1 MKQIATFSGKGL
13 TNVRPHPG
21 FLPPGEGESLAVSI
35 ETLRLDG
42 SRSLVNFSQCSM
54 YISAPGGEIFPNKSS
69 RFEPPNFQACLRFHS
84 RAEHS
89 SAFPGLRAAGRSKA
103 GECSAEEFGIPV
115 HGEGKGEG
123 GRQTKSLF
131 EKSAGG
137 VRPSSGAATWY
148 CDRCW
153 KNRTRLIIERC
164 CARGRAHS
172 VRVNFR
178 EQASFPSDSRS
189 RISCISRFQTVQCP
203 ATNPLSQVVAR
214 CVLIN

>member
-115 HGEGKGEG
+115 HGAGKGEG
-123 GRQTKSLF
+123 ARQTNS
-131 EKSAGG
+131 
-137 VRPSSGAATWY
+137 Y
-148 CDRCW
+148 
-153 KNRTRLIIERC
+153 
-164 CARGRAHS
+164 
-172 VRVNFR
+172 
-178 EQASFPSDSRS
+178 SRS
-189 RISCISRFQTVQCP
+189 RISCISRFQTVRCP

>member
-13 TNVRPHPG
+13 INLRPHPG
-21 FLPPGEGESLAVSI
+21 LLPPGEGESLAVSI
-35 ETLRLDG
+35 ETLRLDW

-131 EKSAGG
+131 ETSAGG
-137 VRPSSGAATWY
+137 VWPSSATAPF
-148 CDRCW
+148 DNQSRPVFP
-153 KNRTRLIIERC
+153 TSVAVLRC

-178 EQASFPSDSRS
+178 EQASFRTRSYSRGS
-189 RISCISRFQTVQCP
+189 SISRFQTVQCP